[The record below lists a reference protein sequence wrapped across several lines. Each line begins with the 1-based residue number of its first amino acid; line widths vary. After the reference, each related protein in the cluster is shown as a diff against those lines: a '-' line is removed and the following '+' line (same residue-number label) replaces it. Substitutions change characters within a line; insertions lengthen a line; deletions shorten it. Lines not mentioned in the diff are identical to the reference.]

1 MKKLLALLF
10 VLCPM
15 IAMAQDVIVK
25 KDGSTIV
32 CRVEKVGQTDVT
44 YKLWSDLKGS
54 SYVMDKSLVSAI
66 NYENGTK
73 TSFDGAEAVAAEST
87 KPMTDDELLKMVSSS
102 NVKNMLTPEQAK
114 VKRLKRVGWIVG
126 GTCVATGVVLT
137 ALGFTATT
145 TKSGFTYYS
154 SYIKTVTETNWAMA
168 APGLILMAGGIATTT
183 GCLVKAHKLKMQQ
196 SPYSVNASP
205 LYRQEFHLRNGASL
219 ATGVDFLKD
228 NTRLGPTLGLGLSY
242 NF

>member
-25 KDGSTIV
+25 KDGSTVV
-32 CRVEKVGQTDVT
+32 CRVEKVGDADVT

-73 TSFDGAEAVAAEST
+73 TSFDGADAVAAEST

-102 NVKNMLTPEQAK
+102 NVKKMLTPEQKQQAK

-126 GTCVATGVVLT
+126 GTCVAAGVVLT
-137 ALGFTATT
+137 ALGCTG
-145 TKSGFTYYS
+145 SYNYHSYYYRYS
-154 SYIKTVTETNWAMA
+154 KTNWAMA
-168 APGLILMAGGIATTT
+168 APGFILMAGGIATTT

-228 NTRLGPTLGLGLSY
+228 NTRLGPTLGFGLSY

>member
-25 KDGSTIV
+25 KDGSTVV
-32 CRVEKVGQTDVT
+32 CRVEKVGDADVT

-102 NVKNMLTPEQAK
+102 NVKKMLTPEQAK

-137 ALGFTATT
+137 ALGFTVIECYQ
-145 TKSGFTYYS
+145 SWNY
-154 SYIKTVTETNWAMA
+154 WAMT

-219 ATGVDFLKD
+219 ATGVDFLGD
-228 NTRLGPTLGLGLSY
+228 NTQRRPTLGLGLSY

>member
-1 MKKLLALLF
+1 
-10 VLCPM
+10 
-15 IAMAQDVIVK
+15 MAQDVIVK
-25 KDGSTIV
+25 KDGSTVV

-102 NVKNMLTPEQAK
+102 NVKNMLTPEQKQQAK

-126 GTCVATGVVLT
+126 GTCVAAGVVLT
-137 ALGFTATT
+137 VAGFTSEPN
-145 TKSGFTYYS
+145 SGFIYWS
-154 SYIKTVTETNWAMA
+154 MA
-168 APGLILMAGGIATTT
+168 APGLILTVGGVATTT
-183 GCLVKAHKLKMQQ
+183 YCLIKAHKINQQQ

-205 LYRQEFHLRNGASL
+205 LYRREFRMTNGASL
-219 ATGVDFLKD
+219 ATGVDFLGD
-228 NTRLGPTLGLGLSY
+228 NTQRRPTLGLGLSY

>member
-1 MKKLLALLF
+1 MKKLLVLFF

-102 NVKNMLTPEQAK
+102 NVKKMLTPEQAK
-114 VKRLKRVGWIVG
+114 EVKRLRRVGWIVG
-126 GTCVATGVVLT
+126 GTCVGVGMAVLIGGAVKFNNDISKSTPTT
-137 ALGFTATT
+137 ASAMMGVGGFFVIGGVATT
-145 TKSGFTYYS
+145 TYC
-154 SYIKTVTETNWAMA
+154 
-168 APGLILMAGGIATTT
+168 LI
-183 GCLVKAHKLKMQQ
+183 KAHKINQQQ
-196 SPYSVNASP
+196 SPYSVNVSP
-205 LYRQEFHLRNGASL
+205 LYRREFRMTNGASL
-219 ATGVDFLKD
+219 ATGVDFLGD
-228 NTRLGPTLGLGLSY
+228 NTQRRPTLGLGLSY